1 MPAVGGFIRVANAS
15 VILCCVCSGKIL
27 NWDTECTATV
37 CTNVATCHG
46 HCLVIVWFSSV
57 FTVHLFFL
65 TFKSS
70 TTCQRLPPGG
80 ITFTVVDAVKKMTK
94 YKRIQI

>member
-1 MPAVGGFIRVANAS
+1 MFGTLDRTAGGSVKLSCCLLAVGGFIRVANAS

-37 CTNVATCHG
+37 CTNVGTCHG
-46 HCLVIVWFSSV
+46 HCVWFSSV

-70 TTCQRLPPGG
+70 TN
-80 ITFTVVDAVKKMTK
+80 
-94 YKRIQI
+94 